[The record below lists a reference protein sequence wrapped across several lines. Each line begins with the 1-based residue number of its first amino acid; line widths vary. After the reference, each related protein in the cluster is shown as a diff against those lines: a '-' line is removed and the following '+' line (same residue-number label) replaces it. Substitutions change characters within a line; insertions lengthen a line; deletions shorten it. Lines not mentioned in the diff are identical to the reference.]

1 MTAYVFNS
9 MMNSLNLFKINSPNC
24 KISWNE
30 FVQYHS
36 ELLWVNMPSRPP
48 LFPTITY
55 LTPLT
60 YNMHSSKLAER
71 LTWTM
76 GTSIKLWE
84 GLQSSCPGATG
95 KETGMTAP
103 IIRYSVLSLPY
114 WLLHCLLNTASRD
127 VQFTTS

>member
-1 MTAYVFNS
+1 MYSIPWWTHWIYLKLTHQIVKYLG
-9 MMNSLNLFKINSPNC
+9 MNLYNTIQNFCESI
-24 KISWNE
+24 W
-30 FVQYHS
+30 
-36 ELLWVNMPSRPP
+36 PSRPP